1 METSCMAVATV
12 LVIADYYL
20 NKVVGKE
27 TNDVCYM
34 CLQSK
39 ANTN

>member
-20 NKVVGKE
+20 NKVVG
-27 TNDVCYM
+27 
-34 CLQSK
+34 
-39 ANTN
+39 NTDGGDK